1 MTHVTPSDRSPDRFY
16 ALLGRRPE
24 ILEAWSRMD
33 EAMMGGSSTLPTRL
47 KEEVRATLAQG
58 IGCRYCAS
66 MGAPADDELDRKAS
80 LAVGFAELIA
90 QDHHSVDAKTFDIL
104 REEFSEEQIVEL
116 CAWICFKFG
125 ANMLG
130 AITGLEPGTPEQ
142 IEAYQTWLAAE
153 GDGESS
159 LLETQDQFSKAR
171 E

>member
-1 MTHVTPSDRSPDRFY
+1 VTHVTLSDRSPDRFY

-33 EAMMGGSSTLPTRL
+33 EAMMGGSSTLPTGL

-66 MGAPADDELDRKAS
+66 MGQPAEGELDRRAS
-80 LAVGFAELIA
+80 LAVGFAELVA
-90 QDHHSVDAKTFDIL
+90 QDHRSVDAKTFDVL
-104 REEFSEEQIVEL
+104 REDFSEEEIVEL
-116 CAWICFKFG
+116 CAWICFKYG

-130 AITGLEPGTPEQ
+130 AITGLDPGTPDQ
-142 IEAYQTWLAAE
+142 IEAYQTWLA
-153 GDGESS
+153 GEDEAKAS
-159 LLETQDQFSKAR
+159 LLDTHDQFSKAR